1 MSGTRWSEAEFKYLL
16 KRAVEDGESIRV
28 IVQEINQKFPGVHRT
43 YHGAKSALLT
53 HDVYLDELRG
63 KSVRKREA
71 WVNEAKLK
79 AQARMEGSLLTPEPP
94 VPVPPKLSEDELRK
108 QLSEKGYKV
117 EKLSPDKMDLKID
130 VSHLFSGDKMK
141 FAVISCTQLGSKY
154 QQITHLRSF
163 YRYIQDQGIKV
174 VFHCGDMVDG
184 INVYTGQEYE
194 LFLHGEKAQGDYCVE
209 HYPKMEDGGKTLVIA
224 GNHDYS
230 FMKEAGC
237 DIVER
242 ISERRP
248 DIEYLGAFGA
258 FPKTD
263 YLSIYLQHG
272 GGGMAYARS
281 YKMQKLIEQMAP
293 ESKPDLYFL
302 GHWHTTCA
310 LFEYRNVTAFLM
322 GCFQSQ
328 TPHLRRFGL
337 YPEIGGLIMEVTINE
352 KTRKQTLAD
361 MKFEWVPF
369 YIPIEN
375 DY

>member
-1 MSGTRWSEAEFKYLL
+1 MSGTAWSEAELAYLL
-16 KRAVEDGESIRV
+16 KRAVDDNQPIRTV
-28 IVQEINQKFPGVHRT
+28 VDEINQKFAGAHRT
-43 YHGAKSALLT
+43 YHGAKSVLWAHSVCLE
-53 HDVYLDELRG
+53 ELRG
-63 KSVRKREA
+63 NRMKKRESMIM
-71 WVNEAKLK
+71 ESREKAKL
-79 AQARMEGSLLTPEPP
+79 RNEGQHALP
-94 VPVPPKLSEDELRK
+94 VPDSPPPKLSEAELRK

-130 VSHLFSGDKMK
+130 VSHLFSGNKMK

-293 ESKPDLYFL
+293 EIKPDLYFL